1 MHHGG
6 DREKGQ
12 FTYCNVSTC
21 VKFELV
27 YSSDFTKY
35 ENSALRKRTMFF
47 LGTFFFFYMSYD
59 IAFQHWVFTRLWKIT
74 NQVLSEWSLQKHF
87 SHQRPLHLSLAT
99 STAFRTTTHP
109 LLMVVAP

>member
-1 MHHGG
+1 MHQVG

-35 ENSALRKRTMFF
+35 ENSALRKRAMFF
-47 LGTFFFFYMSYD
+47 LGTIFLILVM
-59 IAFQHWVFTRLWKIT
+59 TL
-74 NQVLSEWSLQKHF
+74 HF
-87 SHQRPLHLSLAT
+87 SIGYSPDCGR
-99 STAFRTTTHP
+99 
-109 LLMVVAP
+109 